1 MVCVSLVPPGTLK
14 PPPAHRPKSQGWPSS
29 GLEDWAVA
37 RDELVTSRK
46 TKNPPRRRRDAENS
60 NRQMTVESMK
70 ISWEYEREYQVE
82 GRRVKWA
89 ISNE

>member
-1 MVCVSLVPPGTLK
+1 MST
-14 PPPAHRPKSQGWPSS
+14 
-29 GLEDWAVA
+29 
-37 RDELVTSRK
+37 K
-46 TKNPPRRRRDAENS
+46 TKNPPRRHGDTENS

>member
-1 MVCVSLVPPGTLK
+1 
-14 PPPAHRPKSQGWPSS
+14 
-29 GLEDWAVA
+29 
-37 RDELVTSRK
+37 
-46 TKNPPRRRRDAENS
+46 
-60 NRQMTVESMK
+60 MTVESMK